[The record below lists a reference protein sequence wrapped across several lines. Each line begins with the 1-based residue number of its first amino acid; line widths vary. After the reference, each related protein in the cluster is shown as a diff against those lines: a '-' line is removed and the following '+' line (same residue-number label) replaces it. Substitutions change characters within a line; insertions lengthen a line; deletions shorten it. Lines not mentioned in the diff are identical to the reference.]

1 MIFMYIPIILIGL
14 YECNIIKNKDDTM
27 NILNSYNTNNIK
39 GKHIYSN
46 YSKCIFCNII
56 FVYIN
61 KNKIG

>member
-14 YECNIIKNKDDTM
+14 YKCNIIKNKDDTI
-27 NILNSYNTNNIK
+27 NILNSDNINNIK
-39 GKHIYSN
+39 WKHIYSN

-56 FVYIN
+56 CVYIN